1 MLSPDFEIVD
11 PRMNQCVLG
20 NVFVEKVFSGMRW
33 AEGPVWFGDSRSL
46 IWSDI
51 PNNRMMRWFES
62 GHVEIFREPS
72 NYSNGNTRD
81 RQGRLV
87 TCEHGERRVT
97 RTELDGRVSVLAD
110 HFEGR
115 RFNSPNDVVVKS
127 DGSIWFTDPDYG
139 IRSDYEGHR
148 AESEIGQCQVYRI
161 DGLTGEVNQITD
173 DFDKPNGLAFSPD
186 ESRIFIADT
195 GKPNCIRVFD
205 VIGEQNLS
213 GGGIFA
219 EVRPGGADGFRF
231 DENGN
236 LWTSAGDGVQVF
248 ASDGT
253 LLGKIRIPE
262 VVSNVAFGGIN
273 KNRLFIT
280 ATTSLYSVYVAPR
293 GASEP

>member
-1 MLSPDFEIVD
+1 MLSPDFEIFD
-11 PRMNQCVLG
+11 PRMKQCLLG
-20 NVFVEKVFSGMRW
+20 NVFVEKLFSGMRW

-51 PNNRMMRWFES
+51 PNNRMMRWSES
-62 GHVEIFREPS
+62 GQVDVFREPA

-87 TCEHGERRVT
+87 TCEHGERRLT

-110 HFEGR
+110 RFEGH

-148 AESEIGQCQVYRI
+148 AESEIGRCQVYRI
-161 DGLTGEVNQITD
+161 DGITGEVKQMID
-173 DFDKPNGLAFSPD
+173 DFDRPNGLAFSPD
-186 ESRIFIADT
+186 ESRILIADT
-195 GKPNCIRVFD
+195 GQPNCIRVFN
-205 VIGEQNLS
+205 VTAEQNLS
-213 GGGIFA
+213 GGETFA

-231 DENGN
+231 DEHGN

-248 ASDGT
+248 APDGT
-253 LLGKIRIPE
+253 LLGKIHIPE

-280 ATTSLYSVYVAPR
+280 ATTSLYSVYVVPR
-293 GASEP
+293 GASMP